1 MTSLLCWRTPFSRS
15 TTSPRKCCH
24 SNSKGS
30 ALKLLPFNKFLYI
43 CRKSH
48 QIWLNYLSLSL
59 SYGQNTSEHPLG
71 RMGQAFQN
79 AERNRWQRPTGLTHL
94 THGSLHFWI
103 EWQRVSFRITSGMH
117 SSFVSALL
125 FYIESEMFTLR
136 LPVVFFSI

>member
-79 AERNRWQRPTGLTHL
+79 AERNRWQRPTGLTHRPDPPHPRKFAFL
-94 THGSLHFWI
+94 D
-103 EWQRVSFRITSGMH
+103 RV
-117 SSFVSALL
+117 AAC
-125 FYIESEMFTLR
+125 
-136 LPVVFFSI
+136 FFSNHLRDAQLFCLSVLVLH